1 MEIEISG
8 SYPIILDGET
18 TGEVTV
24 TREGLFWSF
33 DAKCEPRSEI
43 VRLSVYGDGREGYLG
58 IMEPFGDMLRLTKK
72 FSRSALSDFP
82 MNISHAGEKG
92 ETDSIET
99 EAFISRPLSE
109 DPPQYSGEFPRYY
122 YNREELPVV
131 APPEDNKPPPFA
143 FFSPPEG
150 NKPYSIVPPSPPKS
164 NTPPV
169 VLLSP
174 PEETD
179 ELEWLPCPMPCSLF
193 SGVRQKKVCSYITGA
208 YIAHEGEDQLLAI
221 PEDIALT
228 FPDSSAFYFIDKI
241 YILGNLYLI
250 CRIRQGKCISEL

>member
-33 DAKCEPRSEI
+33 DAKCEIRNEI

-72 FSRSALSDFP
+72 FSRSALSEFP

-92 ETDSIET
+92 EMDSIET
-99 EAFISRPLSE
+99 EAYISPPERAE
-109 DPPQYSGEFPRYY
+109 PPQYSGEFPRHY
-122 YNREELPVV
+122 YNRDDTPIVV
-131 APPEDNKPPPFA
+131 PPEDDKPPPRV
-143 FFSPPEG
+143 FSPP
-150 NKPYSIVPPSPPKS
+150 
-164 NTPPV
+164 
-169 VLLSP
+169 
-174 PEETD
+174 PEQID
-179 ELEWLPCPMPCSLF
+179 ELDWLPCPMPCSLF
-193 SGVRQKKVCSYITGA
+193 SGIKQKKVCSYITGA

-228 FPDSSAFYFIDKI
+228 IPDSSAFHFIDE
-241 YILGNLYLI
+241 ILISGDLYLI
-250 CRIRQGKCISEL
+250 CKIKQGKPYSEF

>member
-33 DAKCEPRSEI
+33 DAKCELRSEI

-58 IMEPFGDMLRLTKK
+58 IMEPFGDMLKLTKK
-72 FSRSALSDFP
+72 FSRNALSEFP
-82 MNISHAGEKG
+82 TNISHAGEKG
-92 ETDSIET
+92 EADSIET
-99 EAFISRPLSE
+99 EVFISHPELAA
-109 DPPQYSGEFPRYY
+109 PPQYSGEFPRYY
-122 YNREELPVV
+122 YNREETPIIVPL
-131 APPEDNKPPPFA
+131 EDNKPPPFVLLP
-143 FFSPPEG
+143 PPEQI
-150 NKPYSIVPPSPPKS
+150 N
-164 NTPPV
+164 
-169 VLLSP
+169 
-174 PEETD
+174 

-193 SGVRQKKVCSYITGA
+193 SGIKQKKVCSYITGA

-228 FPDSSAFYFIDKI
+228 FLDSSAFHFVDKI
-241 YILGNLYLI
+241 YISGNLYLI
-250 CRIRQGKCISEL
+250 CRIKHGKSVSEL